1 MMKAGIYW
9 VGDLCYVL
17 DGKDKAD
24 QWDQVC
30 DLFFK
35 GGDGEYLL
43 DADLDIQF
51 AMGSTAYGD
60 GTYLDREAREYPVDS
75 GTIGCVLL
83 EKIAPCEYGNVIDI
97 PEDFI
102 LDVSD
107 GKISLIGLSG
117 KAYVEIDTDPEYEE
131 EPWEELDYDPDEN

>member
-1 MMKAGIYW
+1 
-9 VGDLCYVL
+9 
-17 DGKDKAD
+17 
-24 QWDQVC
+24 
-30 DLFFK
+30 
-35 GGDGEYLL
+35 
-43 DADLDIQF
+43 
-51 AMGSTAYGD
+51 MGSTAYGD
-60 GTYLDREAREYPVDS
+60 GTYLDREGHEYPVDS

-83 EKIAPCEYGNVIDI
+83 ENIAPCGHGNVIDI